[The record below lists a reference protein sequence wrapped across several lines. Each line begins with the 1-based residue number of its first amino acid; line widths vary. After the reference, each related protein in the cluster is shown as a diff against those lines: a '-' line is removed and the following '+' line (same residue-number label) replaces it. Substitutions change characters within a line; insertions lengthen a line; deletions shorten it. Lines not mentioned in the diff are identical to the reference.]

1 MRNISTT
8 QWWDINTGLG
18 EAGGWTT
25 STLRDQAVALRDVVA
40 KVGLRFSSEQAA
52 DALALQTTRGRF
64 DAASLLV
71 HVEPGRGRPADT
83 SDWDL
88 RGLAALAMLWTGRS
102 RNERE
107 LAAGAEIYLWL
118 TQVPEVIKQLPA
130 AHHLLAAQSLFLTHR
145 HEDLRSSLAVLYRV
159 PPINREYLEIDLA
172 NPASGDSTSHSAWL
186 DQMNGRF
193 TNAGLAPIA
202 LATKSSVTHFF
213 DCLEA
218 PSIRA
223 GTVHGPL
230 VAVVVPCFRP
240 DEGLLTSINSMLA
253 QTYADMEII
262 IANDASGPEYADIIA
277 EAVALDDRVTSFDM
291 PVNGGS
297 YLARRAALS
306 LTSGELITTQD
317 ADDWSHP
324 QRIELQ
330 VQALLDNPEASAS
343 RSNAVRAKDDLTHQW
358 LGYPPIRKNASSLM
372 FRRSELQTTGT
383 FLPIR
388 KGADSEYAER
398 LQALSGPIVDTH
410 SPLAITRLRM
420 GSLSRGDFTFGWS
433 NPDRNAFRSAYRAW
447 HRDMV
452 KSGSRTNL
460 GMSLDFTVPSSFVR
474 NLPEHPVP
482 RQLDLAYLGDF
493 RGDISPAAEDGEPT
507 PLPTAVASVPDLLSN
522 QTTQQAALWHQEQL
536 GLAEAKRVD
545 MHASWADLVQQHA
558 HVQTLTRLTQAH
570 ATRVVVTDPRAVLL
584 AQSLPCHVSA
594 TEVEVWLTPQVV
606 VPSADSTPVDLLE
619 TSDVCHR
626 WFGVRPTWTFAPGLT
641 TQQRMAIR
649 KALGSLT
656 VADDQS

>member
-1 MRNISTT
+1 MRKISTT

-18 EAGGWTT
+18 GAGGWTT
-25 STLRDQAVALRDVVA
+25 STLRDQAVTLRDVVA
-40 KVGLRFSSEQAA
+40 KVGLRFSSEQGA
-52 DALALQTTRGRF
+52 DALALQATRGRL
-64 DAASLLV
+64 DAASLLA
-71 HVEPGRGRPADT
+71 HVEPGQGRPAQT
-83 SDWDL
+83 SGWDL

-107 LAAGAEIYLWL
+107 LAAGAEIYHWL

-130 AHHLLAAQSLFLTHR
+130 AHHLLAAQALFLTQR
-145 HEDLRSSLAVLYRV
+145 HEDLRNSLAVLHRV

-172 NPASGDSTSHSAWL
+172 NPVTGDSTSHSAWL

-202 LATKSSVTHFF
+202 LATESSVTHFF
-213 DCLEA
+213 DRLEA
-218 PSIRA
+218 PSIKA
-223 GTVHGPL
+223 GTAHGPL
-230 VAVVVPCFRP
+230 VTVVVPCFRP

-262 IANDASGPEYADIIA
+262 IANDASGPEFADVIA
-277 EAVALDDRVTSFDM
+277 QAVALDDRVTSFDM
-291 PVNGGS
+291 PVNSGS
-297 YLARRAALS
+297 YLARRAALG
-306 LTSGELITTQD
+306 LTSGEMITTQD

-372 FRRSELQTTGT
+372 FRRSELATTGT

-398 LQALSGPIVDTH
+398 LEALSGPIVDTN

-447 HRDMV
+447 HRDLLE
-452 KSGSRTNL
+452 SGNRTDL
-460 GMSLDFTVPSSFVR
+460 GLTLDFTVPSSFVR

-482 RQLDLAYLGDF
+482 RQFDLAYVGDF
-493 RGDISPAAEDGEPT
+493 RNDLAPFPEGETAPT
-507 PLPTAVASVPDLLSN
+507 LTAVASVPEMLSS
-522 QTTQQAALWHQEQL
+522 QTTERTALWHQEQV
-536 GLAEAKRVD
+536 GLAQAKRVD
-545 MHASWADLVQQHA
+545 VHASWADLVQRHA
-558 HVQTLTRLTQAH
+558 HVETLTRLTQAH
-570 ATRVVVTDPRAVLL
+570 VTRVVITDPRAVLL
-584 AQSLPCHVSA
+584 AQGLPCHVSA
-594 TEVEVWLTPQVV
+594 TEVEVWLNPEVA
-606 VPSADSTPVDLLE
+606 VPSADATPVDLLE